1 MQNGNVK
8 PQSQAEQQQEIKLNF
23 HTYVT
28 AIGFFKTVQHISC
41 MSKLMNKVKKYLHCI
56 STHYMRAE
64 IMLHKAFYSSETNEN
79 SEKN

>member
-8 PQSQAEQQQEIKLNF
+8 PHSQAEQQQGIKLNF
-23 HTYVT
+23 HTNVT

-41 MSKLMNKVKKYLHCI
+41 MSKLMNKVKKYLLCI
-56 STHYMRAE
+56 SIHYMRAE
-64 IMLHKAFYSSETNEN
+64 IRLNKAFYSSETDEN